1 MVPQRLSHGNT
12 VTTERIHGQTIG
24 VILLRYPPALAH
36 HCFYNV
42 ANGPT
47 RRPRTRRNGNRNL
60 RSSGHCGNQLFLGSC
75 QTTLAISRPRIISIM
90 CILRRRHRRRDA
102 RFVQLLFEKHVVI
115 TSVFVRLRLLDSFK
129 DVMRLLSYF
138 HFLIHSVCA
147 LTGVGAM
154 ACCIAALWTTEVR
167 LLGSRY
173 IFSVCFT
180 CASMDGRGM
189 DSIQMVH
196 HRLSSNII
204 FNATNLILLVGDHL
218 MMHARLV

>member
-12 VTTERIHGQTIG
+12 VTTERIHGQTNG

-60 RSSGHCGNQLFLGSC
+60 RSSGHYGNQLFLGSC

-102 RFVQLLFEKHVVI
+102 RFVQPLFEKHVVI
-115 TSVFVRLRLLDSFK
+115 TSVFVRLRLFGSSK
-129 DVMRLLSYF
+129 DVMRLFSYF
-138 HFLIHSVCA
+138 HFFTSLCLRINRRRRSGMLHCS
-147 LTGVGAM
+147 LM
-154 ACCIAALWTTEVR
+154 DYRSTTAWIEIC
-167 LLGSRY
+167 LLC
-173 IFSVCFT
+173 V
-180 CASMDGRGM
+180 
-189 DSIQMVH
+189 
-196 HRLSSNII
+196 L
-204 FNATNLILLVGDHL
+204 HL
-218 MMHARLV
+218 RQYG